1 MLRSDRLTIK
11 DVAKYAGVSV
21 ATISRVLNEPDK
33 VSEDTKTKVLKAIEE
48 TGYQQNL
55 FGKHLRCKKT
65 NIILVMLTSV
75 VNSFCAKIVNSID
88 NEAKKHGYS
97 IMICTTN
104 DDPKTEERY
113 LNYVKNRFVDGMIV
127 INSTMNQPQMAS
139 LSSEFPVIQCSEYA
153 DPDTTPYVTINNK
166 QAAKDA
172 VNHLIKN
179 GKKNIMLI
187 GVDDP
192 NIISAKERLEGY
204 KEALK
209 ENNIKFDRNK
219 VIFSNFGFRN
229 TQRLMSDYFKDGV
242 NCDAI
247 FAISDKMA
255 AAAIVS
261 LQEKGL
267 KVPEDITI
275 IGFDNTDI
283 AYIFNPTITTVA
295 QPHKEMGKTAFK
307 MLLDRINDKKCENC
321 ILNHELVIRKSTN
334 NI

>member
-1 MLRSDRLTIK
+1 MLRGDKLTIK
-11 DVAKYAGVSV
+11 EVAKYAGVSV

-33 VSEDTKTKVLKAIEE
+33 VSDDTKSKVLKAIEE

-97 IMICTTN
+97 IMICVTN

-113 LNYVKNRFVDGMIV
+113 LNYVKNKFVDGMIV
-127 INSTMNQPQMAS
+127 INSTMNQQQMS
-139 LSSEFPVIQCSEYA
+139 ELSSSFPVIQCSEYA
-153 DPDTTPYVTINNK
+153 DPATTPYVTINNR

-172 VNHLIKN
+172 VNHLIQYE
-179 GKKNIMLI
+179 KKDIMLI
-187 GVDDP
+187 GVDNP

-204 KEALK
+204 REALE
-209 ENNIKFDRNK
+209 ENNIKYDTKK
-219 VIFSNFGFRN
+219 VVFSNFGFKN
-229 TQRLMSDYFKDGV
+229 TQKLMMEYFKENIKV
-242 NCDAI
+242 DAI

-255 AAAIVS
+255 AAAIVA
-261 LQEKGL
+261 LQDKGL
-267 KVPEDITI
+267 KVPEDVTV

-283 AYIFNPTITTVA
+283 SYIFNPSITTIA
-295 QPHKEMGKTAFK
+295 QPHKEMGKVAFQ
-307 MLLDRINDKKCENC
+307 MLIERINERKCENS
-321 ILNHELVIRKSTN
+321 ILKHELVIRKSTN
-334 NI
+334 YK

>member
-1 MLRSDRLTIK
+1 MTIK
-11 DVAKYAGVSV
+11 EVAKYAGVSV

-33 VSEDTKTKVLKAIEE
+33 VTEDTRNKVLKAIEE

-55 FGKHLRCKKT
+55 FGRHLRCKKT

-97 IMICTTN
+97 IMICATN
-104 DDPKTEERY
+104 DDTKTEERY
-113 LNYVKNRFVDGMIV
+113 LNYVKNKFVDGMIV
-127 INSTMNQPQMAS
+127 INSTMNQQQMS
-139 LSSEFPVIQCSEYA
+139 ELSSSFPVIQCSEYA

-172 VNHLIKN
+172 VNHLIQN

-187 GVDDP
+187 SVDDP

-204 KEALK
+204 KEALE
-209 ENNIKFDRNK
+209 ENNFKYDDKN
-219 VIFSNFGFRN
+219 VVFSNFGFRN
-229 TQRLMSDYFKDGV
+229 TQKLMTEHFKDGV
-242 NCDAI
+242 NIDAI

-255 AAAIVS
+255 AAAIVA

-267 KVPEDITI
+267 RVPEDIMV

-283 AYIFNPTITTVA
+283 TYIFNPTITTVA

-307 MLLDRINDKKCENC
+307 MLLDRINEKKCNNH
-321 ILNHELVIRKSTN
+321 ILKHDLVIRKSTN
-334 NI
+334 NK

>member
-1 MLRSDRLTIK
+1 M
-11 DVAKYAGVSV
+11 

-33 VSEDTKTKVLKAIEE
+33 VSEDTKNKVLKAIEE

-97 IMICTTN
+97 IMICVTN
-104 DDPKTEERY
+104 DDPKTEDRY
-113 LNYVKNRFVDGMIV
+113 LNYVKNKFVDGMIV
-127 INSTMNQPQMAS
+127 VNSTMNQQQMAS
-139 LSSEFPVIQCSEYA
+139 LSSQFPVIQCSEYV

-179 GKKNIMLI
+179 GKKDILLI

-192 NIISAKERLEGY
+192 NIISAKERLDGY

-209 ENNIKFDRNK
+209 ENNIEYDSNK
-219 VIFSNFGFRN
+219 VVFSNYGFRN
-229 TQRLMSDYFKDGV
+229 TQKILMQYFNDEV
-242 NCDAI
+242 NIDAV

-255 AAAIVS
+255 AAAIVA
-261 LQEKGL
+261 LQQKGL
-267 KVPEDITI
+267 NVPEDLMV

-283 AYIFNPTITTVA
+283 SYIFNPAITTVS
-295 QPHKEMGKTAFK
+295 QPHKEIGKIAFN
-307 MLLDRINDKKCENC
+307 MLLDRINDKKCKNH

>member
-1 MLRSDRLTIK
+1 MTIK

-33 VSEDTKTKVLKAIEE
+33 VSEDTKNKVLKAIEE

-97 IMICTTN
+97 IMICVTN
-104 DDPKTEERY
+104 DDPKTEDRY
-113 LNYVKNRFVDGMIV
+113 LNYVKNKFVDGMIV
-127 INSTMNQPQMAS
+127 VNSTMNQQQMAS
-139 LSSEFPVIQCSEYA
+139 LSSQFPVIQCSEYV

-179 GKKNIMLI
+179 GKKDILLI

-192 NIISAKERLEGY
+192 NIISAKERLDGY

-209 ENNIKFDRNK
+209 ENNIEYDSNK
-219 VIFSNFGFRN
+219 VVFSNYGFRN
-229 TQRLMSDYFKDGV
+229 TQKILMQYFNDEV
-242 NCDAI
+242 NIDAV

-255 AAAIVS
+255 AAAIVA
-261 LQEKGL
+261 LQQKGL
-267 KVPEDITI
+267 NVPEDLMV

-283 AYIFNPTITTVA
+283 SYIFNPAITTVS
-295 QPHKEMGKTAFK
+295 QPHKEIGKIAFN
-307 MLLDRINDKKCENC
+307 MLLDRINDKKCKNH

>member
-1 MLRSDRLTIK
+1 MTIK

-33 VSEDTKTKVLKAIEE
+33 VSEDTRTKVLKAIEE
-48 TGYQQNL
+48 TGYRQNL

-97 IMICTTN
+97 IMICATN

-127 INSTMNQPQMAS
+127 INSTMNQEEMAS
-139 LSSEFPVIQCSEYA
+139 LSSQFPVVQCSEYA

-172 VNHLIKN
+172 VGHLIKN
-179 GKKNIMLI
+179 GRKNIMII

-192 NIISAKERLEGY
+192 NIISAGERLEGY
-204 KEALK
+204 KEALN
-209 ENNIKFDRNK
+209 ENNIEYDSKK
-219 VIFSNFGFRN
+219 VVYSNFGFRN
-229 TQRLMSDYFKDGV
+229 TQNILTEYFKNNV
-242 NCDAI
+242 NIDAI

-255 AAAIVS
+255 AAAIGV
-261 LQEKGL
+261 LQKKNL
-267 KVPEDITI
+267 KIPEDIMV

-283 AYIFNPTITTVA
+283 TYMFNPTISTVA

-307 MLLDRINDKKCENC
+307 MLLDRMNDKKCKNY
-321 ILNHELVIRKSTN
+321 ILNHELVIRKSTSKGE
-334 NI
+334 

>member
-1 MLRSDRLTIK
+1 MTIK

-97 IMICTTN
+97 IMICATN

-127 INSTMNQPQMAS
+127 INSTMNQEQMAS
-139 LSSEFPVIQCSEYA
+139 LSSQFPVIQCSEYA

-179 GKKNIMLI
+179 GKKKIMMI

-192 NIISAKERLEGY
+192 NIISAGERLEGY
-204 KEALK
+204 KEALN
-209 ENNIKFDRNK
+209 ENNIEFNTKN
-219 VIFSNFGFRN
+219 VLYSNYGFRN
-229 TQRLMSDYFKDGV
+229 TQKLLKEYFKDAV
-242 NCDAI
+242 NIDAI

-255 AAAIVS
+255 AAAIGV
-261 LQEKGL
+261 LQEKGV
-267 KVPEDITI
+267 KVPEDVMI

-283 AYIFNPTITTVA
+283 TYMFNPTISTVA

-307 MLLDRINDKKCENC
+307 MLLDRMNDQKCKNY

-334 NI
+334 KGE

>member
-1 MLRSDRLTIK
+1 MTIK
-11 DVAKYAGVSV
+11 DVAKHAGVSV
-21 ATISRVLNEPDK
+21 ATISRVLNEPGK
-33 VSEDTKTKVLKAIEE
+33 VSEDTRNKVLKAVEE

-97 IMICTTN
+97 IMICVTN

-113 LNYVKNRFVDGMIV
+113 LNYLKNKFVDGMIV
-127 INSTMNQPQMAS
+127 INSTLNQQQMS
-139 LSSEFPVIQCSEYA
+139 ELSSSFPVIQCSEYA
-153 DPDTTPYVTINNK
+153 DPYKTPYVTINNK

-172 VNHLIKN
+172 VNHLIKI
-179 GKKNIMLI
+179 GKKNILFV

-192 NIISAKERLEGY
+192 NIISARERIEGY

-209 ENNIKFDRNK
+209 ENNIKYDENN
-219 VIFSNFGFRN
+219 VVYSNFGFRN
-229 TQRLMSDYFKDGV
+229 THKLMTEYFKDSINV
-242 NCDAI
+242 DAI

-255 AAAIVS
+255 AAAIVA

-267 KVPEDITI
+267 NIPEDIMV

-283 AYIFNPTITTVA
+283 SYIFNPAITTVS
-295 QPHKEMGKTAFK
+295 QPHKEMGKKAFN
-307 MLLDRINDKKCENC
+307 MLLNRINDIKCENC
-321 ILNHELVIRKSTN
+321 ILKHELVIRKTTN
-334 NI
+334 NL

>member
-1 MLRSDRLTIK
+1 MTIK
-11 DVAKYAGVSV
+11 DVAKHAGVSV

-33 VSEDTKTKVLKAIEE
+33 VSEETKNKVLKAVEE

-97 IMICTTN
+97 IMICVTN

-113 LNYVKNRFVDGMIV
+113 LNYVKNKFVDGMIV
-127 INSTMNQPQMAS
+127 INSTLNQEQMAS
-139 LSSEFPVIQCSEYA
+139 LSSIYPVIQCSEYA
-153 DPDTTPYVTINNK
+153 DPDTTPYVTIDNK

-172 VNHLIKN
+172 VNHLISN
-179 GKKNIMLI
+179 GKKNILLV

-209 ENNIKFDRNK
+209 ENKIPYDEHK
-219 VIFSNFGFRN
+219 VVFSNFGFRN
-229 TQRLMSDYFKDGV
+229 TQKLMNEYFKNGV
-242 NCDAI
+242 NVDAV

-255 AAAIVS
+255 AATIVA

-267 KVPEDITI
+267 KVPEDVMVM
-275 IGFDNTDI
+275 GFDNTDI
-283 AYIFNPTITTVA
+283 TYIFNPTITTVA
-295 QPHKEMGKTAFK
+295 QPHKEMGKTAFN
-307 MLLDRINDKKCENC
+307 MLLEKINGKKCKNS
-321 ILNHELVIRKSTN
+321 ILKHELIIRKSTSKGE
-334 NI
+334 

>member
-1 MLRSDRLTIK
+1 MTIK

-33 VSEDTKTKVLKAIEE
+33 VSEDTRNKVLKAVEE

-97 IMICTTN
+97 IMICVTN

-113 LNYVKNRFVDGMIV
+113 LSYVKNKFVDGMIV
-127 INSTMNQPQMAS
+127 INSTMNQQQMS
-139 LSSEFPVIQCSEYA
+139 ELSSDFPVIQCSEYA
-153 DPDTTPYVTINNK
+153 DPHTTPYVTINNK

-172 VNHLIKN
+172 VNHLIKI
-179 GKKNIMLI
+179 GKKDILFI
-187 GVDDP
+187 GVDEP

-204 KEALK
+204 KEVLN
-209 ENNIKFDRNK
+209 ENNIEYDCKK
-219 VIFSNFGFRN
+219 VVFSNFGFRN
-229 TQRLMSDYFKDGV
+229 TQRLMKDYFKNGV
-242 NCDAI
+242 NIDAI

-267 KVPEDITI
+267 KVPEDII
-275 IGFDNTDI
+275 VIGFDNTDI
-283 AYIFNPTITTVA
+283 SYIFNPTITTVA

-307 MLLDRINDKKCENC
+307 MLLERINDVKCENH
-321 ILNHELVIRKSTN
+321 ILKHELVIRKSTN